1 MVKITAFSI
10 ETIVTV
16 GMKVRVQN
24 IRTENVFTTHVG
36 LIHGENIAVFDDD
49 AIYVFGSHSRK
60 DDTELFQLADR
71 AVLSFY

>member
-1 MVKITAFSI
+1 MVKITAFNI

-24 IRTENVFTTHVG
+24 IRTEEVFTTHVG
-36 LIHGENIAVFDDD
+36 LIRPANIAVFDDE
-49 AIYVFGSHSRK
+49 AIYVFGADTRK